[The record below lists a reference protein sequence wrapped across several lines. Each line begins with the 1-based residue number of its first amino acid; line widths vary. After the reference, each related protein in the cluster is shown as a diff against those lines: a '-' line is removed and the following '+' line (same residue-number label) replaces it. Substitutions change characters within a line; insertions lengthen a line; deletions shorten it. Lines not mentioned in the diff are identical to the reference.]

1 MHEVESAMLGVVR
14 DAWEK
19 RLGKRGLGVEVN
31 FFDFGGTS
39 RIIAE
44 VRADLMAGLGREIPL
59 VAFYRHQNIRA
70 LARHL
75 AGGADASPEAGRAR
89 RPAPGGR
96 QRALRGA
103 ARARR
108 TEGEA

>member
-1 MHEVESAMLGVVR
+1 MHEVEPAMLALVR
-14 DAWEK
+14 NAWEK
-19 RLGKRGLGVEVN
+19 RLEKRGIGVDVN

-39 RIIAE
+39 RTIAE
-44 VRADLMAGLGREIPL
+44 VRADLSAELGREIPL

-70 LARHL
+70 MARYL
-75 AGGADASPEAGRAR
+75 TGGGDASPQAGRAR

-108 TEGEA
+108 TEGDG

>member
-1 MHEVESAMLGVVR
+1 MHEVEPAMLGIVR

-19 RLGKRGLGVEVN
+19 RLGKRDFGVDVN

-39 RIIAE
+39 RVIAE

-70 LARHL
+70 LARYL
-75 AGGADASPEAGRAR
+75 AGGGDAPLPSRRAR
-89 RPAPGGR
+89 RSGPGGQ

-108 TEGEA
+108 TEGDG